1 MATAIFAWSR
11 RWMAGFPMLVAIAL
25 GHATPAKAT
34 EAPDIS
40 ICDDIP
46 YRSNGED
53 MTGERATP
61 IALPADWA
69 AVATSSRN
77 WIAIWTEFSRTYCVE
92 TTGMRE
98 ITHFERFGER
108 FLGFQWASL
117 EETGYVLI
125 DRARQGHMIDTGSKP
140 HFSPDGSKFAVLH
153 RVDTGMDG
161 FDGFAIWQTYGNAL
175 EPRIVN
181 AGPPLQ
187 PRYDWRIDRWE
198 GEDCLHISSVSSEWN
213 GGDKAA
219 IANLPRYRF
228 VASASNGWEI
238 IEGIKCHIGSNEDNS
253 MTLPSA
259 DEPPISFDWKVGV
272 AAFAAAAVNAP
283 LAYPIAEA
291 ARCYGRWILH
301 ATAVDSGGFP
311 EAAFEVFIDSLQYPA
326 AVNSAATFLPPN
338 RDHPAVRDAAD
349 EAERLLRLAWIGDE
363 SAARRYFENLGSCY
377 ANPESV
383 YDKAAAAAATD

>member
-1 MATAIFAWSR
+1 
-11 RWMAGFPMLVAIAL
+11 MAGFSMLVAIAL

-53 MTGERATP
+53 IASERASP

-98 ITHFERFGER
+98 VTHFERFGDR
-108 FLGFQWASL
+108 FLGFKWASL
-117 EETGYVLI
+117 EGSGYVLI

-140 HFSPDGSKFAVLH
+140 HFSPDGSKFASLH
-153 RVDTGMDG
+153 RADTGLDG

-175 EPRIVN
+175 EPLIVN
-181 AGPPLQ
+181 AGPPLY

-219 IANLPRYRF
+219 IPALPRYRF
-228 VASASNGWEI
+228 VATASTDWEI
-238 IEGIKCHIGSNEDNS
+238 IEGIKCHNRSNDDNIV
-253 MTLPSA
+253 TLPSA
-259 DEPPISFDWKVGV
+259 DEPPITFDWANGV
-272 AAFAAAAVNAP
+272 AAFAAAAQNSP
-283 LAYPIAEA
+283 LVYTIAEA
-291 ARCYGRWILH
+291 ARCYGRWKLH
-301 ATAVDSGGFP
+301 AKAVDNGGFP
-311 EAAFEVFIDSLQYPA
+311 EVAFEVFIDTLRYPA
-326 AVNSAATFLPPN
+326 AVNSAHTFLPPDRN
-338 RDHPAVRDAAD
+338 HPAARDAED

-363 SAARRYFENLGSCY
+363 AAARSYFVNLGSCH
-377 ANPESV
+377 AEPESAHDV
-383 YDKAAAAAATD
+383 PAATKNAAATRD